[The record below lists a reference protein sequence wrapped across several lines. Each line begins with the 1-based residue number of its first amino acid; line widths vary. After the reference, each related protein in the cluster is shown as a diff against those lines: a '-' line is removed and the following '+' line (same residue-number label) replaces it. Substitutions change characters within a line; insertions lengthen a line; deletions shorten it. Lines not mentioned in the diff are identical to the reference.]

1 MFGTKRLVTSIAGVA
16 LGIAGLVAASG
27 SASAAVLTIEEVGLN
42 TPGAPADTKVERVD
56 LAAAGLTS
64 INTIILTDITVPLDN
79 PPTMP
84 GSPGIFTGYDLDA
97 VFLDVDGDLTTSGD
111 RFYLTGTS
119 FTGGT
124 IWDTDATNQMPSAVN
139 DYGTYFG
146 TNDAGNI
153 AEFGNSQD
161 ATLDTFDGVNSASR
175 LNADGYLSLGQ
186 GGELVL
192 TFADI
197 LVGDSLYLMF
207 GEVAGQGE
215 ALQVSTPSAVPLPG
229 AVWLFLS
236 AIAVLFGMSRRRNAI
251 TA

>member
-1 MFGTKRLVTSIAGVA
+1 
-16 LGIAGLVAASG
+16 
-27 SASAAVLTIEEVGLN
+27 
-42 TPGAPADTKVERVD
+42 
-56 LAAAGLTS
+56 
-64 INTIILTDITVPLDN
+64 
-79 PPTMP
+79 
-84 GSPGIFTGYDLDA
+84 
-97 VFLDVDGDLTTSGD
+97 
-111 RFYLTGTS
+111 
-119 FTGGT
+119 
-124 IWDTDATNQMPSAVN
+124 MPSVAN

-146 TNDAGNI
+146 TNNAGNI